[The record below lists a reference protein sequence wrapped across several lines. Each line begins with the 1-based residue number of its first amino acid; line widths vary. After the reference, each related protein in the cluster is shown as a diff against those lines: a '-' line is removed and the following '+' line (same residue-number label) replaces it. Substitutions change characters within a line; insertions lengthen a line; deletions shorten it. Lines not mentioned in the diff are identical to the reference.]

1 MQIAH
6 LALWSQDID
15 KLKDFYIKYFG
26 GTSNQKYVNAAKGFE
41 SYFISFEGGCALE
54 LMKRTDISFR
64 PRQETLGYCH
74 IAFKV
79 GSHEK
84 VIELTNTLAQDGY
97 TVAGLPSVTGD
108 GYFESVILDP
118 DGNRVE
124 IVA

>member
-6 LALWSQDID
+6 IALWSENID

-26 GTSNQKYVNAAKGFE
+26 GVSNQKYINAAKGFE

-54 LMKRTDISFR
+54 LMKRADISFR
-64 PRQETLGYCH
+64 PRQKTLGYCH

-79 GSHEK
+79 GSQEK

-97 TVAGLPSVTGD
+97 TVAGLPRVTGD

-118 DGNRVE
+118 EGNRVE